1 MSIYYAIISSKDIQN
16 FSITWALIPSS
27 FLSISTFTPLITYSI
42 TDRERE
48 RERETEREREMWNGS
63 KGHTIGEWVSE
74 KRGGGGVCV
83 YKKAFGA
90 WENGVSLLSTKKELL
105 GPSDGA
111 GKGHPPL

>member
-1 MSIYYAIISSKDIQN
+1 MSINS
-16 FSITWALIPSS
+16 LL
-27 FLSISTFTPLITYSI
+27 LSIHLHLYTSYHLL
-42 TDRERE
+42 DHRQRERE